1 MHMATFYQQRHVN
14 QFGNQSAHPVSQTHR
29 KRPKKAEKRWISVIY
44 PQILNYLN
52 RFPSFDEIVCW
63 SLSTP
68 IEIAGAG
75 LAFVFFVDYTSPN
88 ISRVELLN
96 LGPIAD
102 TFSMKLY
109 TKYNHL

>member
-1 MHMATFYQQRHVN
+1 MHMAMATFYQQRHVN
-14 QFGNQSAHPVSQTHR
+14 QFGNQSAHPVSQTHQ
-29 KRPKKAEKRWISVIY
+29 KKPKKRWISVIY

-75 LAFVFFVDYTSPN
+75 FAFVFFVDNTSPN
-88 ISRVELLN
+88 ISRVEL
-96 LGPIAD
+96 
-102 TFSMKLY
+102 
-109 TKYNHL
+109 

>member
-1 MHMATFYQQRHVN
+1 MHMTTFYQQRHVN
-14 QFGNQSAHPVSQTHR
+14 QFGNQSAHPVFQTHQ
-29 KRPKKAEKRWISVIY
+29 KKAEKTLDICFY

-52 RFPSFDEIVCW
+52 RFPSFDEIVCR
-63 SLSTP
+63 SISTP

-75 LAFVFFVDYTSPN
+75 FAFVFFVDNTSPN

-96 LGPIAD
+96 LWPIAD
-102 TFSMKLY
+102 TFGMKLY